1 MNGVN
6 PLVSPNPV
14 GNNYGGGGGGGGSML
29 SPNGGVSINSVAEL
43 CEKLLKKANA
53 NLADAMNEAQNQADG
68 QQANGQA
75 AGGGQGGAGDNLSL
89 MKVQQAQGN
98 VTAINQEG
106 VSLIQ
111 AATDSLKTTA
121 QAIK

>member
-6 PLVSPNPV
+6 PLVSPIPL
-14 GNNYGGGGGGGGSML
+14 GNNHGGGGGGSML
-29 SPNGGVSINSVAEL
+29 RPNGGVSIDSVAEL

-68 QQANGQA
+68 AQANGQA